1 MSVEAVWVGVGL
13 FGQMLFGARFLIQ
26 WITSEREQRSVIP
39 IAFWYFSIG
48 GAMILLAYAI
58 WRADPVFILGQSTG
72 MIIYVRNLY
81 FIHRERARAAA
92 LTEPGVV
99 VTHAAETSRRFRTS
113 NCRSRCVMG
122 APSCVDC

>member
-92 LTEPGVV
+92 LTEPGVQ
-99 VTHAAETSRRFRTS
+99 
-113 NCRSRCVMG
+113 
-122 APSCVDC
+122 PS